1 MQKLI
6 NMNISTEFIVLVISL
21 ISSMAFMLFLVIIY
35 IRRKSEVK
43 LRERY
48 DFEKHMVELEY
59 MRKNM
64 EMQLYDVSRKL
75 EENEKR
81 WLDMNHLVIS
91 SQNKYE
97 IANYNNS
104 HVMPNEFLKSFGI
117 FNSKDFE
124 VDNKQVFVLTPFNDN
139 YRGVY
144 IKIKE
149 VCSDLNLRCIR
160 GDEEYIPNEI
170 FPEII
175 KQIIKSR
182 LIIANITGRNP
193 NVMYELGVAH
203 ALGKPTIVVAQD
215 FTDIPF
221 DLNNKRIIIYKNE
234 DQLKRKL
241 ETSITDLF
249 INQKL

>member
-1 MQKLI
+1 
-6 NMNISTEFIVLVISL
+6 MNISTEYIIVVLSLLGSIASILLV
-21 ISSMAFMLFLVIIY
+21 VIFY
-35 IRRKSEVK
+35 IRRKSEMK
-43 LRERY
+43 LKERY

-75 EENEKR
+75 EENDKR
-81 WLDMNHLVIS
+81 WIDMNHLVIS
-91 SQNKYE
+91 SQNKSE
-97 IANYNNS
+97 MANYNKS
-104 HVMPNEFLKSFGI
+104 QVMPNEFLKNFGI
-117 FNSKDFE
+117 TNQKDFD
-124 VDNKQVFVLTPFNDN
+124 VDNRQVFVLTPFNDN
-139 YRGVY
+139 YRGIY
-144 IKIKE
+144 ITIKE
-149 VCSDLNLRCIR
+149 VCSRLNLNCIR

-170 FPEII
+170 FPEMI

-203 ALGKPTIVVAQD
+203 ALGKPTIIVAQD

-234 DQLKRKL
+234 IELQRRL
-241 ETSITDLF
+241 EASITDML
-249 INQKL
+249 INKAL

>member
-1 MQKLI
+1 
-6 NMNISTEFIVLVISL
+6 MNISTEYIVLVISL
-21 ISSMAFMLFLVIIY
+21 LGSFASILFVFIYY
-35 IRRKSEVK
+35 IRSKSEMK
-43 LRERY
+43 LKERY

-59 MRKNM
+59 IRKNM

-75 EENEKR
+75 EENDKR
-81 WLDMNHLVIS
+81 WIDMNHLVIS
-91 SQNKYE
+91 SQNKSE
-97 IANYNNS
+97 KANFNKS
-104 HVMPNEFLKSFGI
+104 QVVPNDFLKNFGI
-117 FNSKDFE
+117 TSSKDFDI
-124 VDNKQVFVLTPFNDN
+124 DNKQVFVLTPFNDN

-144 IKIKE
+144 ITIRE
-149 VCSDLNLRCIR
+149 VCLKLNLYCLR

-203 ALGKPTIVVAQD
+203 ALGKPTIVVAKD

-234 DQLKRKL
+234 EELQRRL
-241 ETSITDLF
+241 ETSITDML
-249 INQKL
+249 INRAI

>member
-1 MQKLI
+1 
-6 NMNISTEFIVLVISL
+6 MNISTEYLIVVLSLLGSIASILLV
-21 ISSMAFMLFLVIIY
+21 VIFY
-35 IRRKSEVK
+35 IRRKSDIK
-43 LRERY
+43 RKERY

-75 EENEKR
+75 EENDKR
-81 WLDMNHLVIS
+81 WIDMNHLVIS
-91 SQNKYE
+91 SQNKSE
-97 IANYNNS
+97 RANYNKS
-104 HVMPNEFLKSFGI
+104 QVMPNEFLKNFGI
-117 FNSKDFE
+117 TDHKDFE
-124 VDNKQVFVLTPFNDN
+124 IDNRQVFVLTPFNDN

-144 IKIKE
+144 LTLRE
-149 VCSDLNLRCIR
+149 VCKKLNLNCIR

-234 DQLKRKL
+234 NDLQRRL
-241 ETSITDLF
+241 EASITDML
-249 INQKL
+249 INKAL

>member
-1 MQKLI
+1 
-6 NMNISTEFIVLVISL
+6 MNISTEYIVLVVSL
-21 ISSMAFMLFLVIIY
+21 LGSIASILLVLIFY
-35 IRRKSEVK
+35 IRRQSEMK

-75 EENEKR
+75 EENDKR
-81 WLDMNHLVIS
+81 WIDMNHLVIS
-91 SQNKYE
+91 SQNKSE
-97 IANYNNS
+97 IANYNKS
-104 HVMPNEFLKSFGI
+104 QVVPNDFLKNFGI
-117 FNSKDFE
+117 TNPKDFDI
-124 VDNKQVFVLTPFNDN
+124 DNKQVFVLTPFNDN

-144 IKIKE
+144 ITIRE
-149 VCSDLNLRCIR
+149 VCLKLNLYCIR

-170 FPEII
+170 FPEMI

-203 ALGKPTIVVAQD
+203 ALGKPTIVVARD

-234 DQLKRKL
+234 EELQRRL
-241 ETSITDLF
+241 ETSITDML
-249 INQKL
+249 INKAL

>member
-1 MQKLI
+1 MHFT
-6 NMNISTEFIVLVISL
+6 TEYIILVFSL
-21 ISSMAFMLFLVIIY
+21 LVSIASILLVVIFY
-35 IRRKSEVK
+35 IRRQSDMK
-43 LRERY
+43 LKDRY

-75 EENEKR
+75 EENDKR

-91 SQNKYE
+91 SQNKSE
-97 IANYNNS
+97 KANFNKS
-104 HVMPNEFLKSFGI
+104 QVAPNDFLKNFGI
-117 FNSKDFE
+117 TNPKDFDI
-124 VDNKQVFVLTPFNDN
+124 DNKQVFVLTPFNDN

-144 IKIKE
+144 VAIRE
-149 VCSDLNLRCIR
+149 VCLQLNLYCIR

-170 FPEII
+170 FPEMI

-203 ALGKPTIVVAQD
+203 ALGKPTIVIAQD

-234 DQLKRKL
+234 QELQRRL
-241 ETSITDLF
+241 ETSITDML
-249 INQKL
+249 INKTL

>member
-1 MQKLI
+1 
-6 NMNISTEFIVLVISL
+6 MNITTEYIVLVLSL
-21 ISSMAFMLFLVIIY
+21 LGSIASILLVVIFY
-35 IRRKSEVK
+35 IRRQSEMK
-43 LRERY
+43 LKERY
-48 DFEKHMVELEY
+48 DFDKHMVQLEY

-75 EENEKR
+75 EENDKR
-81 WLDMNHLVIS
+81 WMDMNHLVIS
-91 SQNKYE
+91 SQNKSE
-97 IANYNNS
+97 VANYNKS
-104 HVMPNEFLKSFGI
+104 QVVPNDFLKNFGI
-117 FNSKDFE
+117 TSPKDFDI
-124 VDNKQVFVLTPFNDN
+124 DNRQVFVLTPFNDN
-139 YRGVY
+139 YRHIY
-144 IKIKE
+144 ITIRE
-149 VCSDLNLRCIR
+149 VCNKLNLNCIR

-170 FPEII
+170 FPEMI

-234 DQLKRKL
+234 DELQRRL
-241 ETSITDLF
+241 ETSITDML
-249 INQKL
+249 INKAL

>member
-1 MQKLI
+1 
-6 NMNISTEFIVLVISL
+6 MNISTEYILVVLSLLVSITSTLLVVI
-21 ISSMAFMLFLVIIY
+21 FY
-35 IRRKSEVK
+35 IRRKSEMR

-64 EMQLYDVSRKL
+64 EMQLYDASRKL
-75 EENEKR
+75 EENDKR
-81 WLDMNHLVIS
+81 WIDMNHLVIS
-91 SQNKYE
+91 SQNKSE
-97 IANYNNS
+97 IANYNKS
-104 HVMPNEFLKSFGI
+104 QVMPNEFLKNFGI
-117 FNSKDFE
+117 TNQKDFDI
-124 VDNKQVFVLTPFNDN
+124 DNRQVFVLTPFNDN
-139 YRGVY
+139 YRGIY
-144 IKIKE
+144 ITIKE
-149 VCSDLNLRCIR
+149 VCSRLNLNCIR

-170 FPEII
+170 FPEMI

-234 DQLKRKL
+234 IELQRRL
-241 ETSITDLF
+241 ETSITDML
-249 INQKL
+249 INKAL

>member
-1 MQKLI
+1 MHFT
-6 NMNISTEFIVLVISL
+6 TEYIILVVSL
-21 ISSMAFMLFLVIIY
+21 LVSIASILLVVIFY
-35 IRRKSEVK
+35 IRRQSDMK
-43 LRERY
+43 LKDRY

-75 EENEKR
+75 EENDKR

-91 SQNKYE
+91 SQNKSE
-97 IANYNNS
+97 KANFNKS
-104 HVMPNEFLKSFGI
+104 QVAPNDFLKNFGI
-117 FNSKDFE
+117 TNPKDFDI
-124 VDNKQVFVLTPFNDN
+124 DNKQVFVLTPFNDN

-144 IKIKE
+144 VAIRE
-149 VCSDLNLRCIR
+149 VCLQLNLYCIR

-170 FPEII
+170 FPEMI

-203 ALGKPTIVVAQD
+203 ALGKPTIVIAQD

-234 DQLKRKL
+234 QELQRRL
-241 ETSITDLF
+241 ETSITDML
-249 INQKL
+249 INKTL

>member
-1 MQKLI
+1 MH
-6 NMNISTEFIVLVISL
+6 ISTEYIVLVVSL
-21 ISSMAFMLFLVIIY
+21 LGSIASILFVFIYY
-35 IRRKSEVK
+35 IRSKSEMK
-43 LRERY
+43 LKERY

-59 MRKNM
+59 IRKNM

-75 EENEKR
+75 EENDKR
-81 WLDMNHLVIS
+81 WIDMNHLVIS

-97 IANYNNS
+97 KANYNNS
-104 HVMPNEFLKSFGI
+104 QVVPNDFLKNFGI
-117 FNSKDFE
+117 TNSKDFDI
-124 VDNKQVFVLTPFNDN
+124 DNKQVFVLTPFNDN

-144 IKIKE
+144 ITIRE
-149 VCSDLNLRCIR
+149 VCLKLNLYCLR

-203 ALGKPTIVVAQD
+203 ALGKPTIVVAKD

-221 DLNNKRIIIYKNE
+221 DLNNRRIIIYKNE
-234 DQLKRKL
+234 EELQRRL
-241 ETSITDLF
+241 ETSITDML
-249 INQKL
+249 INKSI